1 MITNNLYEKYQSAYT
16 EGRSTETVL
25 LRVQN
30 DIRMA
35 MDRQEVTVLL
45 LLDMSAAFDTVDH
58 SILLQRL
65 SVRLGVCGTALKWLE
80 SYLTGRR
87 QVVNINGS
95 LSKELPLTCGV
106 PQGSALGPILY
117 LIYTL
122 PIGDILAR
130 HQLKYQLFADDNQY
144 YISFKVQNIDTNIDK
159 IMACLN
165 DVREWL
171 LPNFVKN
178 NGDKTEL
185 SIHGTVQQLAKLTN
199 VFIEIDNVKIVPKP
213 HVRDL
218 GVMLDPSL
226 NMKEHVSALCRSAY
240 YELHN
245 INCIRKS
252 LSAEAAAAAIHAFV
266 TSRLDH
272 CNALLYGLPNCTIDR
287 LQKVQN
293 SAARALTGSKKRDHI
308 TPILKSLHWLPIRV
322 RIEYKLLVIVHKC
335 LFGNGPDYLRD
346 LLVFHQPNRSLR
358 STSEINLLVEP
369 FTKNK
374 TGGDRSFQK
383 AGPKLWNKL
392 PQRLR
397 TCNSTDQFKC
407 QLKSYL
413 YSRTFDQ

>member
-1 MITNNLYEKYQSAYT
+1 M
-16 EGRSTETVL
+16 
-25 LRVQN
+25 
-30 DIRMA
+30 
-35 MDRQEVTVLL
+35 
-45 LLDMSAAFDTVDH
+45 
-58 SILLQRL
+58 
-65 SVRLGVCGTALKWLE
+65 
-80 SYLTGRR
+80 
-87 QVVNINGS
+87 VNINGS

-240 YELHN
+240 HELHSIN
-245 INCIRKS
+245 IVLENPFQQKQLLQQFMHLS
-252 LSAEAAAAAIHAFV
+252 LPDLTTAMHFYMDSL
-266 TSRLDH
+266 T
-272 CNALLYGLPNCTIDR
+272 AL
-287 LQKVQN
+287 
-293 SAARALTGSKKRDHI
+293 
-308 TPILKSLHWLPIRV
+308 
-322 RIEYKLLVIVHKC
+322 
-335 LFGNGPDYLRD
+335 
-346 LLVFHQPNRSLR
+346 
-358 STSEINLLVEP
+358 
-369 FTKNK
+369 
-374 TGGDRSFQK
+374 
-383 AGPKLWNKL
+383 
-392 PQRLR
+392 
-397 TCNSTDQFKC
+397 
-407 QLKSYL
+407 
-413 YSRTFDQ
+413 